1 MRVDAI
7 LQLVFPLGK
16 RAWDILHPGPVTL
29 ARKVRRLLRLVLSLA
44 MAAAACAADPAK
56 VIVLGSGTPIPDPS
70 ASGPCVAVVVNG
82 HAYLFDAGPGVVRR
96 AQAAAEKFG
105 IAALDATNLTRLFI
119 THLHSDHTLGYPDL
133 MLTAWVVGRRQPLEV
148 FGPIGLAAMTE
159 HLKEAYAADIKVRT
173 EGPESLRALTVNV
186 HEIPAAGPVYRD
198 ANITVRA
205 IAVPHGTWP
214 QAFGYAMDAA
224 GRSIVISGDT
234 APSDA
239 ILEACHEC
247 DVLVHEVYS
256 ADRFD
261 VVFRGRGE
269 YHSTFHTSTR
279 QLADLASKA
288 KPKLLVLYHQL
299 YFGPPDK
306 VDLEKE
312 IRRTYK
318 GPVINGQDLI
328 VY

>member
-1 MRVDAI
+1 VYGLSRFIFALLM
-7 LQLVFPLGK
+7 F
-16 RAWDILHPGPVTL
+16 TL
-29 ARKVRRLLRLVLSLA
+29 STF
-44 MAAAACAADPAK
+44 AADRAK
-56 VIVLGSGTPIPDPS
+56 VIILGSGTPIPDPS

-82 HAYLFDAGPGVVRR
+82 QAYLFDAGPGVVRR

-105 IAALDATNLTRLFI
+105 MAALDATNLTRLFV

-133 MLTAWVVGRRQPLEV
+133 MLTPWVVGRRQPLEV
-148 FGPIGLAAMTE
+148 YGPVGMAAMTE
-159 HLKEAYAADIKVRT
+159 HLKEAYAADIQVRT
-173 EGPESLRALTVNV
+173 EGPENLSRRALAINV
-186 HEIPAAGPVYRD
+186 HEIAEAGPVYRD
-198 ANITVRA
+198 ANVTVRA

-214 QAFGYAMDAA
+214 QAFGYAIDAA

-239 ILEACHEC
+239 ILEACQGC

-261 VVFRGRGE
+261 LVFGSRRGQ

-279 QLADLASKA
+279 QLAELASKA
-288 KPKLLVLYHQL
+288 KPKLLILYHQL
-299 YFGPPDK
+299 YFGPQAE

-312 IRRTYK
+312 IRRTYA
-318 GPVINGQDLI
+318 GVVVNGKDLTA
-328 VY
+328 Y